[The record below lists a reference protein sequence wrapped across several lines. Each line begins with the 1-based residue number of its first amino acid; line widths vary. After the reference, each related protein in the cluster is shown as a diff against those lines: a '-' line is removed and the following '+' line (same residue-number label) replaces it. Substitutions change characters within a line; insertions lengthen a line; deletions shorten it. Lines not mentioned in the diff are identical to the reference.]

1 METLNEDKP
10 ELPEQ
15 LDSSSASAVGTSREC
30 QDRHPEETNLSHEVN
45 RILAA
50 CREPQDLDLLIR
62 LATST
67 GGLINDETRKVACKF
82 WGELKSP
89 HIPRLTATEKGPFL
103 LGYRSEESELISSA
117 RSWRDLPT
125 HKDEEQVELDVNRS
139 FIYYPKSRRAQ
150 SPWACLML
158 TLNLDESKTQ
168 LDRRKYELSS
178 VITEVLRKHP
188 MLSYFQG
195 FHDIVQVFLLVLG
208 VDQAPKAVAHLSLLR
223 IRDFML
229 PSLSASLAH
238 LNLLPTI
245 LHAVD
250 RKLCLHLSQTQPFF
264 ALAAT
269 LTLYAHDIQEYG
281 DIARLF
287 DFLIAQPAVVS
298 IYFFAVIIL
307 SRRDELF
314 DIPAEEPEMLHSV
327 LSKLPKPLNLE
338 ALIYTTTTL
347 FEEHPPESLPSGAWA
362 KISSYSVLK
371 TTRESVTNQTLKDG
385 EDLFEHQALQLRRE
399 EMRKQAMATI
409 WKYRRPASR
418 IGLAFSVGI
427 LSIWLSRKAG
437 LESVPIFIL
446 RKVLEVFKHFR

>member
-1 METLNEDKP
+1 MERRNEDKR
-10 ELPEQ
+10 ELSEQ
-15 LDSSSASAVGTSREC
+15 SDSRTSAVGISKESQNRDAGESKL
-30 QDRHPEETNLSHEVN
+30 PHEVN

-50 CREPQDLDLLIR
+50 CEDPHDLDLLIR

-67 GGLINDETRKVACKF
+67 GGLINDEVRKVV
-82 WGELKSP
+82 WPL
-89 HIPRLTATEKGPFL
+89 L
-103 LGYRSEESELISSA
+103 LGYRSEESELTGSA
-117 RSWRDLPT
+117 RYPLDLPI
-125 HKDEEQVELDVNRS
+125 HKDEDQVELDVNRS
-139 FIYYPKSRRAQ
+139 FIYYPK
-150 SPWACLML
+150 
-158 TLNLDESKTQ
+158 DESERQ
-168 LDRRKYELSS
+168 LDRRKRELSS
-178 VITEVLRKHP
+178 VIIQVLREHP

-208 VDQAPKAVAHLSLLR
+208 VDRAPTAVAHISLLR

-245 LHAVD
+245 LYAVD
-250 RKLCLHLSQTQPFF
+250 PKLCLHLSQTRPFF

-314 DIPAEEPEMLHSV
+314 EIPTEEPEMLHSV

-338 ALIYTTTTL
+338 ALISRAMTL
-347 FEEHPPESLPSGAWA
+347 FEEHPPESLPLRAWA
-362 KISSYSVLK
+362 KISVYSVLK
-371 TTRESVTNQTLKDG
+371 TTRESVRNQTLEDG
-385 EDLFEHQALQLRRE
+385 EDLFEYQALQLRRE
-399 EMRKQAMATI
+399 QLQKRAMATI

-418 IGLAFSVGI
+418 MGLAFLVGI
-427 LSIWLSRKAG
+427 FSIWFSRRVG
-437 LESVPIFIL
+437 LDPSFGL
-446 RKVLEVFKHFR
+446 KKVLEVFRKFRWKL